1 MKHTVLRKIMV
12 ASENSRVKANLARWW
27 LEEVNKSKED
37 THRNL
42 TLVCRDGVLTWN
54 ALYLF
59 PVTSVPLWEEISFV
73 GSRCPCHNR
82 VTMLLPDFDKDVVRA
97 LLELVTMGRN
107 VTGTHGD
114 LEELLC
120 ALGANKSTGVGQI
133 VVEDSKV
140 TISKEE
146 NCEED
151 ESVVENNSKSA
162 TATFQSTTTASSEM
176 CGSSS
181 NRSKRGSSNALVVV
195 RKRRHGNNGTV
206 VGRAASTN
214 RTTNDSPA
222 PATAVE
228 VIETFPPTA
237 KTRKA
242 LTVIS
247 SNYECIFC
255 RKRTRSGKEMLEH
268 LSVQHFQHRLQQQV
282 LHRGPSWSTSRCHL
296 CTFSS
301 PCETVVL
308 KHLGADHGAVLDLIP
323 EQLERDPRMMA
334 LFDQNRAELGTPAAA
349 ESCSSSSHDNGNNV
363 NGSQNE
369 KSSNSGGYNKSAET
383 PCFKRP
389 RGASSGQKLSGT
401 YFFKK
406 S

>member
-1 MKHTVLRKIMV
+1 MV
-12 ASENSRVKANLARWW
+12 ASENSRIKENLTRWW

-59 PVTSVPLWEEISFV
+59 PVTSVPLWEEMSFV

-97 LLELVTMGRN
+97 LLELVTMGHN
-107 VTGTHGD
+107 IAGTHDD

-120 ALGANKSTGVGQI
+120 ALGANRSTGAGQI

-140 TISKEE
+140 KISKEE

-162 TATFQSTTTASSEM
+162 TATFQLTTTASSEI

-181 NRSKRGSSNALVVV
+181 NSRSNNSSNSSKRGSSNALIVV
-195 RKRRHGNNGTV
+195 RKRRHGNNGIV

-214 RTTNDSPA
+214 STTNDSPA

-228 VIETFPPTA
+228 EETFPPAA

-255 RKRTRSGKEMLEH
+255 RKRTRSGKDMLEH

-308 KHLGADHGAVLDLIP
+308 KHLGADH
-323 EQLERDPRMMA
+323 
-334 LFDQNRAELGTPAAA
+334 
-349 ESCSSSSHDNGNNV
+349 
-363 NGSQNE
+363 
-369 KSSNSGGYNKSAET
+369 
-383 PCFKRP
+383 RP
-389 RGASSGQKLSGT
+389 GPS
-401 YFFKK
+401 
-406 S
+406 